1 MESYHKGSGKGNKE
15 LKEALSG
22 SLKIK

>member
-1 MESYHKGSGKGNKE
+1 VLSITFRVPRFV

-22 SLKIK
+22 SLPQRKF